1 MIEKYIDSE
10 RVDLFEPNIY
20 IQFQVQ
26 IMGNPSPEALVTAI
40 EKAFYANEVTM
51 SKIEI
56 DKLGNAYYR
65 RTKESGCKVSI
76 VKNNWLNLMR
86 LNEKKP
92 FAINQGELIRAF
104 VITSEG
110 NTHLFLMAH
119 HLAGDG
125 KSIIYF
131 LEDVMRA
138 LSGEQLEYR
147 EMELITQEY
156 LPPESE
162 LPRLV
167 KLYSFYYNH
176 KWKSTGRIFHWEDYY
191 KIHERYWRERR
202 SQVLLEYFT
211 PEEITRIHS
220 NAKKI
225 GVSVNSYIVTAF
237 LEANRKNSIIGIA
250 VNARRNNNKS
260 MSNQATG
267 ISVNHTFSDKISFEK
282 NAQLIHRKALFK
294 LSQPVKKYF
303 ILRFL
308 PLFQKSL
315 IDSVLLYTY
324 GLYKNKTTQKFARLM
339 GYVGGQTREL
349 GITNL
354 TKLDI
359 PYVYGDY
366 EIKNIIFIP
375 PVVSYAKHII
385 GVATM
390 EDGMTISYHFMS
402 DQDKEREAE
411 FFKHAI
417 KNLKVEE
424 HKG

>member
-1 MIEKYIDSE
+1 MEKYIDSE

-26 IMGNPSPEALVTAI
+26 IMGSPLPEALEIAI
-40 EKAFYANEVTM
+40 QKAFLANEVTM
-51 SKIEI
+51 SKIEF
-56 DKLGNAYYR
+56 DELGNAYY
-65 RTKESGCKVSI
+65 KGMEESGCKVSI
-76 VKNNWLNLMR
+76 VKDNWLELIR
-86 LNEKKP
+86 KNEKIP
-92 FAINQGELIRAF
+92 FAINQGELIRVF
-104 VITSEG
+104 VITSKEA
-110 NTHLFLMAH
+110 TYLFLMAH

-125 KSIIYF
+125 KAITYF
-131 LEDVMRA
+131 LEDIMRA
-138 LSGEQLEYR
+138 LSGEKLEYKK
-147 EMELITQEY
+147 MELITQES
-156 LPPESE
+156 LPPKSE
-162 LPRLV
+162 LPVLV
-167 KLYSFYYNH
+167 KLYASWYNY
-176 KWKSTGRIFHWEDYY
+176 KWKSTGSIFHWEDYY
-191 KIHERYWRERR
+191 KIHEIYWRDRR
-202 SQVLLEYFT
+202 SQVLLEHFT
-211 PEEITRIHS
+211 PEEINLIHS

-237 LEANRKNSIIGIA
+237 LEANRDNGIIGIA

-267 ISVNHTFSDKISFEK
+267 ISVNHTYSDRLSFEK
-282 NAQLIHRKALFK
+282 NAQLIHRKALLK
-294 LSQPVKKYF
+294 RSKPVTKYF

-324 GLYKNKTTQKFARLM
+324 GLYQNKTTQKFAKLM

-359 PYVYGDY
+359 PYVYGAY
-366 EIKNIIFIP
+366 EIKNMIFIP

-402 DQDKEREAE
+402 DQNKVRETK

-417 KNLKVEE
+417 RNLKVEE
-424 HKG
+424 HEG

>member
-1 MIEKYIDSE
+1 MEKYIDTE

-26 IMGNPSPEALVTAI
+26 IMGSPLPDALVTAI
-40 EKAFYANEVTM
+40 KKAFLANEVTM
-51 SKIEI
+51 SKIEF
-56 DKLGNAYYR
+56 DELGNAYY
-65 RTKESGCKVSI
+65 KAMEESGCKISI
-76 VKNNWLNLMR
+76 VKDNWLELIR
-86 LNEKKP
+86 QNEKIP
-92 FAINQGELIRAF
+92 FAINQGELIRVF
-104 VITSEG
+104 VITSKEA
-110 NTHLFLMAH
+110 TYLFLMAH

-125 KSIIYF
+125 KSITYF
-131 LEDVMRA
+131 LEDIMKA
-138 LSGEQLEYR
+138 LSGERLEYK
-147 EMELITQEY
+147 ELELITQDS
-156 LPPESE
+156 LPPKSE
-162 LPRLV
+162 LPRLA
-167 KLYSFYYNH
+167 KLYASWYNH
-176 KWKSTGRIFHWEDYY
+176 KWKNTGRIFHWKNYY
-191 KIHERYWRERR
+191 EIHEQYWKDRS
-202 SQVLLEYFT
+202 SQVLLEHFT
-211 PEEITRIHS
+211 PEETTQIHS

-237 LEANRKNSIIGIA
+237 LEANRDNGIIGIA

-267 ISVNHTFSDKISFEK
+267 ISVNHTYSDRLSFEK
-282 NAQLIHRKALFK
+282 NAQLIHKKALFK
-294 LSQPVKKYF
+294 LSKPATKYF

-324 GLYKNKTTQKFARLM
+324 GLYQNKTTQRFAKLM

-359 PYVYGDY
+359 PYVYGAY

-402 DQDKEREAE
+402 DQDKEKETE

-417 KNLKVEE
+417 RNLKGEE
-424 HKG
+424 HEG